1 MFKAPIRYFVLACS
15 GPSAQHHQQ
24 VNTPSRA
31 TEFDLRNGDC
41 VEEMRTME
49 ASSVDVIVTS
59 PPYNLDIS
67 YRSFEDSAGREEF
80 LDWCDVWSDEVKRV
94 MREDGSFF
102 LNLGASPK
110 NPFLPHEL
118 LLRLRRKFELQN
130 TIHWIKSITVE
141 QRDGGEISV
150 GHFKPINSPRFLN
163 DCHEYLFHLT
173 KKGSTKID
181 RLSIGVPY
189 SDKSNITRWEHTKG
203 NDVRCR
209 GNTWFIPYKTIQH
222 RDSERP
228 HPATFPVELA
238 RRCLA
243 LHGKGGETVVMDPF
257 LGIGHAAMAAVEY
270 GAKRCIG
277 FEIDD
282 EYLSIARQQIAE
294 VQGMLF

>member
-1 MFKAPIRYFVLACS
+1 MK
-15 GPSAQHHQQ
+15 
-24 VNTPSRA
+24 TPSRA

-41 VEEMRTME
+41 VEGMRTME
-49 ASSVDVIVTS
+49 AASVDVIVTS

-67 YRSFEDSAGREEF
+67 YRSFEDSAARDEF
-80 LDWCDVWSDEVKRV
+80 LDWCDVWSDEVNRV

-118 LLRLRRKFELQN
+118 LLRLREKFVLQN

-150 GHFKPINSPRFLN
+150 GHFKPINSPRYLN

-173 KKGSTKID
+173 RKGSTKID
-181 RLSIGVPY
+181 RLAIGVPY
-189 SDKSNITRWEHTKG
+189 SDKSNINRWEHTKG

-209 GNTWFIPYKTIQH
+209 GNTWFIPYKTIQN
-222 RDSERP
+222 RDSQRP

-243 LHGKGGETVVMDPF
+243 LHGKGEQTVVLDPF
-257 LGIGHAAMAAVEY
+257 LGIGHAALAAAEY
-270 GAKRCIG
+270 GAKQCIG
-277 FEIDD
+277 FEIDN
-282 EYLSIARQQIAE
+282 EYLETARQQVAE

>member
-1 MFKAPIRYFVLACS
+1 MR
-15 GPSAQHHQQ
+15 H
-24 VNTPSRA
+24 
-31 TEFDLRNGDC
+31 EDC
-41 VEEMRTME
+41 VDGMRTLE
-49 ASSVDVIVTS
+49 NDSVDVVVTS

-67 YRSFEDSAGREEF
+67 YRSYEDSVAREAF
-80 LDWCDVWSDEVKRV
+80 LDWCDTWSNEVKRV

-118 LLRLRRKFELQN
+118 LLRLREKFQLQN

-141 QRDGGEISV
+141 QRNGGEVSV

-173 KKGSTKID
+173 VKGSTKID
-181 RLSIGVPY
+181 RLAIGVPY
-189 SDKSNITRWEHTKG
+189 SDKSNINRWEHTKG
-203 NDVRCR
+203 KDVRCR
-209 GNTWFIPYKTIQH
+209 GNTWFIPYKTIQN

-243 LHGKGGETVVMDPF
+243 LHGKGEQTVILDPF
-257 LGIGHAAMAAVEY
+257 LGIGHSAVAAAEY

-277 FEIDD
+277 FEIDNK
-282 EYLSIARQQIAE
+282 YLETAQQQVAE
-294 VQGMLF
+294 AQGMLF

>member
-1 MFKAPIRYFVLACS
+1 
-15 GPSAQHHQQ
+15 
-24 VNTPSRA
+24 
-31 TEFDLRNGDC
+31 
-41 VEEMRTME
+41 ME
-49 ASSVDVIVTS
+49 AASVDVIVTS

-67 YRSFEDSAGREEF
+67 YRSFEDSAARDEF
-80 LDWCDVWSDEVKRV
+80 LDWCDVWSDEVNRV

-118 LLRLRRKFELQN
+118 LLRLREKFVLQN

-150 GHFKPINSPRFLN
+150 GHFKPINSPRYLN

-173 KKGSTKID
+173 GKGSTKID
-181 RLSIGVPY
+181 RLAIGVPY
-189 SDKSNITRWEHTKG
+189 SDKSNINRWEHTKG

-209 GNTWFIPYKTIQH
+209 GNTWFIPYKTIQN
-222 RDSERP
+222 RDSQRP

-243 LHGKGGETVVMDPF
+243 LHGKGEQTVVLDPF
-257 LGIGHAAMAAVEY
+257 LGIGHAALAAAEY

-277 FEIDD
+277 FEIDN
-282 EYLSIARQQIAE
+282 EYLETARQQVAE

>member
-1 MFKAPIRYFVLACS
+1 
-15 GPSAQHHQQ
+15 
-24 VNTPSRA
+24 
-31 TEFDLRNGDC
+31 
-41 VEEMRTME
+41 ME
-49 ASSVDVIVTS
+49 AASVDVIVTS

-67 YRSFEDSAGREEF
+67 YRSFEDSAARDEF
-80 LDWCDVWSDEVKRV
+80 LDWCDVWSDEVNRV

-118 LLRLRRKFELQN
+118 LLRLREKFILQN

-150 GHFKPINSPRFLN
+150 GHFKPINSPRYLN

-173 KKGSTKID
+173 RKGSTKID
-181 RLSIGVPY
+181 RLAIGVPY
-189 SDKSNITRWEHTKG
+189 SDKSNINRWEHTKG

-209 GNTWFIPYKTIQH
+209 GNTWFIPYKTIQN
-222 RDSERP
+222 RDSQRP

-243 LHGKGGETVVMDPF
+243 LHGKGEQTVVLDPF
-257 LGIGHAAMAAVEY
+257 LGIGHAALAAAEY
-270 GAKRCIG
+270 GAKQCIG
-277 FEIDD
+277 FEIDN
-282 EYLSIARQQIAE
+282 EYLETARQQVAE